1 MRKTISLIAFGVA
14 SCIGAA
20 AQAQAPSWNGPY
32 QEPPRGSY
40 VQSCREITTFSGNVY
55 ARCQTKDGRWAWTGA
70 HLRDCNNQGLANAGD
85 GRLICQSL
93 VGGGG
98 GGGGGFPGGGGG
110 GRPGGGGNPYRA
122 DAVLFEHA
130 GYEGN
135 AYEVRGDMPDLTA
148 IKFNDVASS
157 IKVMRGE
164 WQVCENTNYE
174 GRCWTLTRDEGL
186 LGRELNDKI
195 SSIRRVR

>member
-1 MRKTISLIAFGVA
+1 MHKTISLIAFGVA

-55 ARCQTKDGRWAWTGA
+55 ARCQTKDGRWTWTGA
-70 HLRDCNNQGLANAGD
+70 HLRDCNSQGLANAGD

-98 GGGGGFPGGGGG
+98 GGGGGGFPGGG
-110 GRPGGGGNPYRA
+110 GRPGGGGSPYRA

-130 GYEGN
+130 GYEGA

-164 WQVCENTNYE
+164 WELCEHTNYQ
-174 GRCWTLTRDEGL
+174 GRCWILTRDEGL
-186 LGRELNDKI
+186 FDRNLNDRV

>member
-1 MRKTISLIAFGVA
+1 MRKTISQIAFGVA
-14 SCIGAA
+14 SVAGAT
-20 AQAQAPSWNGPY
+20 AQAQAPNWNGPY

-40 VQSCREITTFSGNVY
+40 VETCREITTFNGNVY
-55 ARCQTKDGRWAWTGA
+55 ARCKTSDGRWTWTGA

-85 GRLICQSL
+85 GRLICQSQM
-93 VGGGG
+93 GA
-98 GGGGGFPGGGGG
+98 GG
-110 GRPGGGGNPYRA
+110 GRPGGGGSGSAYRA

-130 GYEGN
+130 GYEGRP
-135 AYEVRGDMPDLTA
+135 YEVRGDMPDLTA

-157 IKVMRGE
+157 IRIMRGE
-164 WQVCENTNYE
+164 WQVCEHTNYQ

-186 LGRELNDKI
+186 FNKDLNDKI

>member
-14 SCIGAA
+14 STLGAT

-32 QEPPRGSY
+32 QEPPRGSD
-40 VQSCREITTFSGNVY
+40 VETCREITTFSGNVY
-55 ARCQTKDGRWAWTGA
+55 ARCKTSEGRWTWTGA

-98 GGGGGFPGGGGG
+98 SGPGGGG
-110 GRPGGGGNPYRA
+110 GRPGGGGGGGNVYRA

-130 GYEGN
+130 GYEGRP
-135 AYEVRGDMPDLTA
+135 YQVRGDMPDLTA

-157 IKVMRGE
+157 IKIMRGE
-164 WQVCENTNYE
+164 WQVCEHTNYD
-174 GRCWTLTRDEGL
+174 GRCWTLSRDEGL
-186 LGRELNDKI
+186 FNKDLNDRI
-195 SSIRRVR
+195 SSIRRIR